1 MTAPIEPKPPLA
13 DLLVKGSS
21 EPDASPSDPARV
33 IVALARL
40 YGEDPAAL
48 VEAIRGPGPLARLA
62 RKMLGIDVPAR
73 RGRPPKD
80 DKNWALLQ
88 LVEIARRDGNGKSR
102 EAAIEELAARE
113 GRETGAD
120 PALIYDRVSRAYDRA
135 QAQWG
140 RPDFPTDLASLFA
153 PPPPKRTDKNRG

>member
-48 VEAIRGPGPLARLA
+48 VEAIRRPGPLARLA
-62 RKMLGIDVPAR
+62 R
-73 RGRPPKD
+73 
-80 DKNWALLQ
+80 
-88 LVEIARRDGNGKSR
+88 
-102 EAAIEELAARE
+102 
-113 GRETGAD
+113 
-120 PALIYDRVSRAYDRA
+120 
-135 QAQWG
+135 
-140 RPDFPTDLASLFA
+140 
-153 PPPPKRTDKNRG
+153 